1 MDLLITPAQGLTITC
16 IFKYAGKDLEWA
28 CAPPPK

>member
-16 IFKYAGKDLEWA
+16 KYAGKDLEWA